1 MREGCGEAEEVAFR
15 ERPPGRAPT
24 ASFVRK
30 GAGGKKALV
39 AVLPGRR
46 K

>member
-15 ERPPGRAPT
+15 ERPLGRAPI
-24 ASFVRK
+24 ASFVRER
-30 GAGGKKALV
+30 AGGEKKLV
-39 AVLPGRR
+39 VVLPGRR